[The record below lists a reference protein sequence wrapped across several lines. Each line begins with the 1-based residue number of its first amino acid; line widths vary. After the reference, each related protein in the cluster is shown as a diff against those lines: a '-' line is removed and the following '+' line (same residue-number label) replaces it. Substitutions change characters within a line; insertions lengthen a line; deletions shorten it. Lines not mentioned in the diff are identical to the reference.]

1 MFRKCCPLPPLP
13 NLFFTP
19 IRRQYF
25 LNDWPLL
32 FPNTATYVFGVHS
45 KLPPKHQCQHVHCT
59 PSPWKW
65 RRHLWMALRSSSNS
79 GRNGNNVPPERA
91 FHSAHIMGNYMLVF
105 GGYSHKH
112 NEVENCY
119 DQHIY
124 FFHLGCHTWV
134 SQRILEHSPQGR
146 AYPKKQG

>member
-1 MFRKCCPLPPLP
+1 MFQF
-13 NLFFTP
+13 NLDSQTWV
-19 IRRQYF
+19 QM
-25 LNDWPLL
+25 
-32 FPNTATYVFGVHS
+32 
-45 KLPPKHQCQHVHCT
+45 KLPERPKH
-59 PSPWKW
+59 SP
-65 RRHLWMALRSSSNS
+65 SSNN

>member
-1 MFRKCCPLPPLP
+1 MYLVYTQNCHLNIKINKCTVPLPPE
-13 NLFFTP
+13 NGDV
-19 IRRQYF
+19 IYG
-25 LNDWPLL
+25 WP
-32 FPNTATYVFGVHS
+32 
-45 KLPPKHQCQHVHCT
+45 QI
-59 PSPWKW
+59 
-65 RRHLWMALRSSSNS
+65 SSSNS

-146 AYPKKQG
+146 AYPKKQGWFFSINLD

>member
-1 MFRKCCPLPPLP
+1 MH
-13 NLFFTP
+13 TYIISG
-19 IRRQYF
+19 IRRDVARFSQLSGLMF
-25 LNDWPLL
+25 QFNLDSQTW
-32 FPNTATYVFGVHS
+32 VQM
-45 KLPPKHQCQHVHCT
+45 KLPERPKHQ
-59 PSPWKW
+59 S
-65 RRHLWMALRSSSNS
+65 SSSNS